1 MSKIKNLA
9 YIMIFLIVLFALAP
23 KSEAAGLVIAFSK
36 STANVGDTVT
46 VTVTGSGVTGKVNL
60 SVSGNATLSQNS
72 VWVDNNS
79 TSVTATITGT
89 GSIRITATA
98 ADMADS
104 TTSDPYSGA
113 TAGTITVANSSSGTG
128 SSGGTSNSGGSS
140 NSGGTSSNGS
150 TSTTKSSNANL
161 SNLGIRPNDFSGFK
175 PGTTSYTVT
184 VPNDVSSVEIYA
196 SKGQSGQSIS
206 GTGNKTLQEGAN
218 TFKVVVTAEDGK
230 TKKTY
235 TLTINREA
243 KSDTETPEETEN
255 TENTENPE
263 NTENGEQ
270 VEEENTEFGLKELS
284 IEGITLSPEFKT
296 DVYEYTAKL
305 IGEATSLKLNT
316 SATAENAKVEIT
328 GNENLQEGEN
338 IVTILVTNESGD
350 ETVAYQ
356 IKVTKSLVDE
366 EALAKQREIEE
377 QEKQRKI
384 IIISAVVAAIIIIA
398 IIIIIRHR
406 RNKKLAEEYTVPFM
420 NMNQYDDE
428 NNYDDTYS
436 DDDDSYQK
444 ITNKFLHKE
453 NADLESTKDIPVIQ
467 DNYSVGNENA
477 SIEQNNIKEDNNT
490 ERNKMPEFTS
500 TVDEEKDEKAKLR
513 EEYLNQSFETMEDF
527 DKKPSRKRHS
537 KGKRFKK

>member
-1 MSKIKNLA
+1 MSKIKNIA

-60 SVSGNATLSQNS
+60 SVSGNATLSQSS

-128 SSGGTSNSGGSS
+128 SSGGTSNSGG
-140 NSGGTSSNGS
+140 TSSSGS

-184 VPNDVSSVEIYA
+184 VPNDVSSVQIYA

-206 GTGNKTLQEGAN
+206 GTGNKTLKEGTN

-230 TKKTY
+230 TQKTY

-243 KSDTETPEETEN
+243 KSNTETPEETEN
-255 TENTENPE
+255 TENTENTETTE
-263 NTENGEQ
+263 NTENEEQ
-270 VEEENTEFGLKELS
+270 VEENTEFGLKELS

-305 IGEATSLKLNT
+305 IGEATSLKINT
-316 SATAENAKVEIT
+316 SATDETAKVEIT

-338 IVTILVTNESGD
+338 TVTILVTNESGE

-366 EALAKQREIEE
+366 EALAKQKEIEE

-384 IIISAVVAAIIIIA
+384 ILISAVVAAIIIIA

-406 RNKKLAEEYTVPFM
+406 RNKKLAEEYTIPFM
-420 NMNQYDDE
+420 NMNQDDDE

-436 DDDDSYQK
+436 DDEDSYQK
-444 ITNKFLHKE
+444 ITNKFLHKDKE
-453 NADLESTKDIPVIQ
+453 RTDLENTKDIPVLQ
-467 DNYSVGNENA
+467 NTYSTENENA
-477 SIEQNNIKEDNNT
+477 TVEQNNVKENENNNA
-490 ERNKMPEFTS
+490 ENNVIPEYTS
-500 TVDEEKDEKAKLR
+500 TVNEEKDEKAKLR

-527 DKKPSRKRHS
+527 DEKPSRKRHS